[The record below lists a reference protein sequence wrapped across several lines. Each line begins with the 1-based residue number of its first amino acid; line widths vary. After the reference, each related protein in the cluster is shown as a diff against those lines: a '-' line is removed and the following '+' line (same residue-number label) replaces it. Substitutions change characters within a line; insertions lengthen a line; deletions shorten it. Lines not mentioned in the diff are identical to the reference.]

1 MQQPGWRKCGHCKGL
16 FYDGYEG
23 KGACPGNPRRA
34 TGVGADGAPIYSGG
48 GHGAEPGGPDFLL
61 AFDMPP
67 RPGQQNDWRFCDRCL
82 GLFFLPHNADAD
94 CPAGGIHHAHHFNY
108 VLDHT

>member
-82 GLFFLPHNADAD
+82 GLFFYRTMPMLIVRQAEFTTRITSTM
-94 CPAGGIHHAHHFNY
+94 C
-108 VLDHT
+108 